1 MTGNLF
7 NNYLY
12 CHKMNLHQ
20 KIFEARSKQGL
31 TQEELATAANVTVR
45 TIQRIESGESVPR
58 KYTLK
63 LIAAAVN
70 IPFEELNSVANTT
83 DQTLVQNTVDR
94 EKEVDFLR
102 LLCLSCF
109 SYLLIPYLHF
119 LIPHFLLKN
128 HKEQNAVTLRFG
140 RKLVKNQIYW
150 VIGTTLIFLLVLG
163 YNFVQAAYFKKLHSV
178 GYVAVFFF
186 TYFLNLGIIAK
197 SFFSINEDLFNAA

>member
-12 CHKMNLHQ
+12 CRKMNLHQ

-31 TQEELATAANVTVR
+31 TQEELATAAHVTVR

-70 IPFEELNSVANTT
+70 IPFEELNSLANTT
-83 DQTLVQNTVDR
+83 DQTPMQNTVNR

-119 LIPHFLLKN
+119 LIPYFLLKN

-150 VIGTTLIFLLVLG
+150 VISTTVIFLVVLG
-163 YNFVQAAYFKKLHSV
+163 YNFVQAAYFKNLHPV

-197 SFFSINEDLFNAA
+197 SFFGINEDLFNAA